1 MQLRLQGVPIPLQLK
16 PCSPVYPKYSVIPD
30 PSLWYVSSGFI
41 IKHNFMVTKYFVTAD
56 APFNITAFG
65 CAQYLKYNLRLW
77 QCPLPLPMPTYFKL
91 VAEFSVTTNTFYFCA
106 LDSATVGPKVQSPQ
120 QRPSLVPPPSTQ
132 WRLCICDGSYG
143 EDLIILELGFSWFP
157 DRIRYILCI
166 KFYPTRFKTD

>member
-41 IKHNFMVTKYFVTAD
+41 IKHNFMMTKYLVTAD

-91 VAEFSVTTNTFYFCA
+91 VAEFSVTTNTFYFVHWTLQRWVLKSNLPSSDHHWCPLHPPNGA
-106 LDSATVGPKVQSPQ
+106 SAYVMGAMVKIW
-120 QRPSLVPPPSTQ
+120 L
-132 WRLCICDGSYG
+132 
-143 EDLIILELGFSWFP
+143 F
-157 DRIRYILCI
+157 
-166 KFYPTRFKTD
+166 